1 MCMCVC
7 VFLCR
12 WCFFYVDAV
21 WLGVGP
27 VNRPHCRDDR
37 DLHLLSTGVRL
48 CGRSCA
54 CVDAG

>member
-1 MCMCVC
+1 MYVCVC
-7 VFLCR
+7 ISVSLV
-12 WCFFYVDAV
+12 FFYVDAV

-27 VNRPHCRDDR
+27 VNRLHCRDDR